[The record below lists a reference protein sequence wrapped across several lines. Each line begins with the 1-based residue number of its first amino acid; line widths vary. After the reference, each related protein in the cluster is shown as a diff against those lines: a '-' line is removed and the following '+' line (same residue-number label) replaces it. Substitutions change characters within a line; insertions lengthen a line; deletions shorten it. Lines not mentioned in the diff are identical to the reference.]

1 MLSCISNEIQR
12 LRVQILITENIQDY
26 TLGKEEPTL
35 DISITGN
42 SNIDYFHDDLKIAA
56 AIKLI
61 ESCDNLNFTLQ
72 TGEHELYKELSD
84 KLYVAVEDFVPK
96 SYLN

>member
-1 MLSCISNEIQR
+1 M
-12 LRVQILITENIQDY
+12 ITENIQDY

-35 DISITGN
+35 DISIDISITGN
-42 SNIDYFHDDLKIAA
+42 SNIDYSHDDLKIAA

-96 SYLN
+96 SYLS

>member
-42 SNIDYFHDDLKIAA
+42 SDIDYSHDDLKIAA

-96 SYLN
+96 SYLS

>member
-1 MLSCISNEIQR
+1 MYPNEIQR
-12 LRVQILITENIQDY
+12 LRAYILITENIQDY
-26 TLGKEEPTL
+26 TLGKNEPTL
-35 DISITGN
+35 DITVTGK
-42 SNIDYFHDDLKIAA
+42 SDIDYSHDDLKIAA

-72 TGEHELYKELSD
+72 TGEHELYKDLSD

>member
-1 MLSCISNEIQR
+1 M
-12 LRVQILITENIQDY
+12 ITESIQKY
-26 TLGKEEPTL
+26 TLGQDTPTL
-35 DISITGN
+35 DITIKGKN
-42 SNIDYFHDDLKIAA
+42 DIDYSHDDLKIAA

-84 KLYVAVEDFVPK
+84 KLYVAVADFVPK
-96 SYLN
+96 SYM

>member
-1 MLSCISNEIQR
+1 MYPNKIQR
-12 LRVQILITENIQDY
+12 LRAYILITENIQDY
-26 TLGKEEPTL
+26 TLGKNEPTL
-35 DISITGN
+35 DITVTGK
-42 SNIDYFHDDLKIAA
+42 SDIDYSHDDLKIAA

-72 TGEHELYKELSD
+72 TGEHELYKDLSD

>member
-1 MLSCISNEIQR
+1 M
-12 LRVQILITENIQDY
+12 ITENIQDY

-35 DISITGN
+35 DIFITGN
-42 SNIDYFHDDLKIAA
+42 SNIDYSHDDLKIAA

>member
-1 MLSCISNEIQR
+1 MSNEIQR

-42 SNIDYFHDDLKIAA
+42 SNIDYSHDDLKIAA

-96 SYLN
+96 SYLS

>member
-42 SNIDYFHDDLKIAA
+42 SNIDYSHDDLKIAA

>member
-12 LRVQILITENIQDY
+12 LRVHILITENIQDY

-42 SNIDYFHDDLKIAA
+42 SNIDYSHDDLKIAA

>member
-42 SNIDYFHDDLKIAA
+42 SNIDYSHDDLKIAA

-96 SYLN
+96 SYLS